1 MSLLQMFNKIK
12 NSNEIPNF
20 FRNVFI
26 TAIPK
31 KKKSSLDLS
40 CQRGIFL
47 IPKLRGI
54 FLKLIYNSLIN
65 TIEENLSLSNIGARK
80 EKSPRDHLFVLHSVM
95 DETLK
100 GKESCIDLVFY
111 DLAQAYDS
119 LWVDHTLLDLYE
131 NNVNSNLLNLLHE
144 LSKKTTIS
152 IKTPVGI
159 SDKREIDETI
169 MQGEMV
175 SSILCTTTVD
185 KISKDCPLEHL
196 KYRKKVEIPELGFV
210 DDLCDVNKCGK
221 ETREKNADTS
231 EKSINEDSS
240 SANISVSGCIS
251 RVKQN
256 KV

>member
-1 MSLLQMFNKIK
+1 MRKRPILQNLNEYAKDIENKFCDILKVTRKNNFPDWTIKDLDHVLRSLKRSQSQDTMGVINELFMIGNIGQDLKMSLLQMFNKIK

-31 KKKSSLDLS
+31 KKKASLDLS

-47 IPKLRGI
+47 VPKLRGI

-100 GKESCIDLVFY
+100 GKESCLDLVFY

-119 LWVDHTLLDLYE
+119 LWLDHTLLDLYE

-175 SSILCTTTVD
+175 I
-185 KISKDCPLEHL
+185 
-196 KYRKKVEIPELGFV
+196 
-210 DDLCDVNKCGK
+210 
-221 ETREKNADTS
+221 
-231 EKSINEDSS
+231 
-240 SANISVSGCIS
+240 
-251 RVKQN
+251 
-256 KV
+256 